1 MSVYDDPNRQPA
13 WAPDYSSGTPVSSES
28 ANNAD
33 RWALI
38 ALAVSLTVVLSCV
51 PGFTCLAPLI
61 VGIVALMQARNA
73 ANPDRART
81 YGWIATGIGIVIM
94 LGGLAIITLYGAAFI
109 AALGELQ

>member
-13 WAPDYSSGTPVSSES
+13 WTPDYSSGTPASSES
-28 ANNAD
+28 VNNAD

-38 ALAVSLTVVLSCV
+38 ALVVSLTIVLSCV

-61 VGIVALMQARNA
+61 VGIVALMQARKA

-81 YGWIATGIGIVIM
+81 YGWIATGIGVVIM
-94 LGGLAIITLYGAAFI
+94 LGGLAIITLYGAAFV
-109 AALGELQ
+109 AALSDL